1 MIKLKNINNFINN
14 NWPWPE
20 TFKSQLE
27 YYQYL
32 NKNLNYL
39 TKEKESYEEYIN
51 KYSNND
57 KDITIKD
64 ILNLYYILNNL
75 TKENNPACSKY
86 DLELLKRKI
95 LSSSSDLHN
104 YIRII
109 ENITRTS
116 IEINNILSQNITF
129 YNFHNTKDCHNKPY
143 LLKKDDE
150 LICIH
155 CGANTKE
162 YNINKEEL
170 EFLILSAK
178 HQKILLKEESKISIK
193 K

>member
-1 MIKLKNINNFINN
+1 MEVIKLKNINNFINN

-116 IEINNILSQNITF
+116 IEINNI
-129 YNFHNTKDCHNKPY
+129 
-143 LLKKDDE
+143 
-150 LICIH
+150 
-155 CGANTKE
+155 
-162 YNINKEEL
+162 
-170 EFLILSAK
+170 
-178 HQKILLKEESKISIK
+178 
-193 K
+193 

>member
-150 LICIH
+150 LICIY